1 MPYPNGKIYLR
12 RENSTFSQSALENT
26 VEENKN
32 DISSL
37 RRNLNAILKELRC
50 MTRKLKDDEEEEEE
64 SLNW

>member
-1 MPYPNGKIYLR
+1 MR